1 MSYRHGVYVSEVP
14 TSIVPPVSTSA
25 GLPVVFGIA
34 PVHLAAEPAE
44 VNKPVLCY
52 TYSEAVRQ
60 FGYHEDWEKYT
71 LCEFIKSHFALFNVA
86 PVVFVNVLDPAV
98 HKKAA
103 ANKPVT
109 LQDGRAV
116 IESSEVLMPSLIVK
130 ATDNTVLKAGVDY
143 HAAYDE
149 DGYVAISRISGGKIA
164 DASASLT
171 VNYSEVAPG
180 LVEVNDI
187 VGGVDAATGK
197 SEGLEL
203 VNSVFPYFR
212 LVPGLIVAPGWSQEP
227 AVAAVMAAKADNING
242 HFKALALTD
251 IPADTVTKYSDVPN
265 WKNQNNYMSSRQV
278 VCWPKV
284 RLGEDIYHLSTQAAG
299 VLCRTDADNDD
310 VPYVSPSNHSLQANG
325 AVLADGSEVFL
336 DNQQANYLN
345 GEGVVTALNF
355 VGGWKLWGNRTAAY
369 PSNTDPKDAFI
380 AVRRMFDWQANTF
393 ILTYWQKVD
402 APVNRRLIETV
413 VDSENIRLNGLAA
426 REFILGGRIEFQKDE
441 NPLTDLMDGIIKFH
455 TYITPPAP
463 AREIDNIIE
472 YDPQYL
478 QTLFE

>member
-25 GLPVVFGIA
+25 GLPVVFGTA
-34 PVHLAAEPAE
+34 PVHLALEPVGA
-44 VNKPVLCY
+44 NKPVLCY
-52 TYSEAVRQ
+52 TYNEAVKQ
-60 FGYHEDWEKYT
+60 FGYHKDWGKYT

-86 PVVFVNVLDPAV
+86 PVVFVNVLDPET

-103 ANKPVT
+103 ANKIVT
-109 LQDGRAV
+109 LQGGKGV
-116 IESSEVLMPSLIVK
+116 IESSEVIMKSLGVK
-130 ATDNTVLKAGVDY
+130 KSDNTVLKAGVDY
-143 HAAYDE
+143 HAAYNE
-149 DGYVAISRISGGKIA
+149 DGYVVISRINGGGITE
-164 DASASLT
+164 DSASLT
-171 VNYSEVAPG
+171 VSYNEVDPS
-180 LVEVNDI
+180 LVDSDNI
-187 VGGVDAATGK
+187 VGGIDWRTGK
-197 SEGLEL
+197 LEGLEL

-212 LVPGLIVAPGWSQEP
+212 LVPGLIVAPGWSQDP
-227 AVAAVMAAKADNING
+227 TVAAVMAAKADNING

-251 IPADTVTKYSDVPN
+251 IPTDVVKKYNDVPN
-265 WKNQNNYMSSRQV
+265 WKNQNNYMSNRQV
-278 VCWPKV
+278 ACWPKV
-284 RLGEDIYHLSTQAAG
+284 KLGDDIYHLSTQAAG
-299 VLCRTDADNDD
+299 VLCSTDADNDD
-310 VPYVSPSNHSLQANG
+310 VPYVSPSNHNLQANG
-325 AVLADGSEVFL
+325 AVLADGTEVFL

-355 VGGWKLWGNRTAAY
+355 IGGWKLWGNRTAVY

-426 REFILGGRIEFQKDE
+426 REFILGGRVEFQKDE
-441 NPLTDLMDGIIKFH
+441 NPLTDLMNGIIKFH

-472 YDPQYL
+472 YDPKYL